1 MECLRVLPLGL
12 ALLMAVGSSLAAC
25 QAACPAPDAS
35 APATGLASGF
45 TPATPVASSEESE
58 ATSGAASAPPAPP
71 ARPAFDPDAPPVIN
85 QRPALM
91 DFGSDI
97 YDGDSVDLSF
107 KLALGF
113 KQQRGNGGSWEWPHG
128 DCGGHIVRPH
138 ESSFESPQARGA
150 ILRGSLIVGNAAGKT
165 KAIYPPRK
173 GSTGWGFDFSCGDI
187 TGDGVPEV
195 LATTATSAGTFALI
209 VSLKD
214 PPEVLHD
221 GVAPFLEKKPDGG
234 FVLHVRDPLLTRANL
249 ALPWL
254 ITPPVPR
261 YLSFDG
267 RRFVDRTRDEKALIA
282 GQRAFA
288 LEVTGRAGTPGCA
301 AEDLFCREQLASFF
315 AATALLLGD
324 EPFAQLPRE
333 EDRARARAILASLRQ
348 AGVR

>member
-1 MECLRVLPLGL
+1 MESSRVLPLGL
-12 ALLMAVGSSLAAC
+12 AVLMAVGSPLAAC

-35 APATGLASGF
+35 APAAGLASGF
-45 TPATPVASSEESE
+45 APTLPAASGEVGEAAGSATPAAP
-58 ATSGAASAPPAPP
+58 AAP
-71 ARPAFDPDAPPVIN
+71 ARAAFDPDAPPVIN
-85 QRPALM
+85 QRPTLM
-91 DFGSDI
+91 DFGSDV
-97 YDGDSVDLSF
+97 YDGDSVELSF

-113 KQQRGNGGSWEWPHG
+113 KQLRGRGGSWEWPHG
-128 DCGGHIVRPH
+128 DCGGHIVRLH
-138 ESSFESPQARGA
+138 EASYESPQARGA
-150 ILRGSLIVGNAAGKT
+150 VLRGSLIVGNAAGKT

-195 LATTATSAGTFALI
+195 LATTATSDGMFALI

-221 GVAPFLEKKPDGG
+221 GVGPFLEKKPDGR
-234 FVLHVRDPLLTRANL
+234 FVLHIRDPLLTRANL

-261 YLSFDG
+261 YLRFDG
-267 RRFVDRTRDEKALIA
+267 RRFVDRTAEENALIA

-288 LEVTGRAGTPGCA
+288 LEVAGRAGTPGCA
-301 AEDLFCREQLASFF
+301 ADDLFCREQLASFF

-324 EPFAQLPRE
+324 EPFDQLPRE